1 VFLGTYRH
9 TVDAKG
15 RLAIPARIRES
26 LPGGSTIVNGP
37 DGCLQIYP
45 PQEWAHTVER
55 FQPNAASPAD
65 RRNYTR
71 QLFASARECEFDQ
84 QGRIVLSAQHRE
96 YARIGT
102 AAVVAGVN
110 NLVEIWSEAR
120 WREMG
125 EKNAEDFTRLVD
137 QIAQTSRDE

>member
-1 VFLGTYRH
+1 MFLGTYRH
-9 TVDAKG
+9 SVDAKG

-45 PQEWAHTVER
+45 PQEWGHVVDR
-55 FQPNAASPAD
+55 FQANSASPAD

-84 QGRIVLSAQHRE
+84 QGRIVLSAQHRA
-96 YARIGT
+96 YAHIGA
-102 AAVVAGVN
+102 AAVVVGVN
-110 NLVEIWSEAR
+110 NLVEIWSDAR
-120 WREMG
+120 WREAG
-125 EKNAEDFTRLVD
+125 EKNAEEFTQLVD
-137 QIAQTSRDE
+137 QIAQSSRSE